1 MNGRGNL
8 SQFEVISQLRFPL
21 IVLVTYAH
29 SYGAV
34 AADYSLLASD
44 WNTYEFLK
52 LLISQTL
59 VKVAVPVFFI
69 ISGYL
74 FFANVD
80 VLDSRVYFKKIRRRF
95 WTLLVPY
102 VVWNFLMAVKMGH
115 IDWNA
120 FWIYYAK
127 AGVQI
132 DWFGNMQLMTAP
144 CNMPLWF
151 LRDLIIV
158 SLLSPII
165 YIGVSRWGSW
175 LLATLTVFYLSGICA
190 FIPGLS
196 AYAVYFFSFGAF
208 FGIRKIN
215 FVAVA
220 RRAELPVYVL
230 SVCLGVAM
238 MLTYRTTIFSSLM
251 LCFRIVGAFAAFA
264 LASRILSATS
274 RRLPRLV
281 VQSSYFIY
289 LAHYVLF
296 LSFIDTAFFHFFGVS
311 TAACSVHYLL
321 CPLIKVVLLVG
332 AYIVYDKIL
341 TLCRKER

>member
-1 MNGRGNL
+1 MW
-8 SQFEVISQLRFPL
+8 
-21 IVLVTYAH
+21 A
-29 SYGAV
+29 
-34 AADYSLLASD
+34 
-44 WNTYEFLK
+44 
-52 LLISQTL
+52 
-59 VKVAVPVFFI
+59 
-69 ISGYL
+69 
-74 FFANVD
+74 
-80 VLDSRVYFKKIRRRF
+80 SRVYFKKIRRRF
-95 WTLLVPY
+95 WKLLVPY
-102 VVWNFLMAVKMGH
+102 VDWNFLMAVKMVH
-115 IDWNA
+115 IDWNV

-151 LRDLIIV
+151 LRDLIVV

-165 YIGVSRWGSW
+165 YICVSRCGGW
-175 LLATLTVFYLSGICA
+175 LLAVLTVFYLSGICA

-196 AYAVYFFSFGAF
+196 AYAVYFFSLGAF
-208 FGIRKIN
+208 FGIRKMD
-215 FVAVA
+215 FVDMAK
-220 RRAELPVYVL
+220 RAEPPVYVL

-238 MLTYRTTIFSSLM
+238 MLTYRTAIFSSLM

-296 LSFIDTAFFHFFGVS
+296 LSFIDTAFFHLFGISTVS
-311 TAACSVHYLL
+311 YSVHYLL
-321 CPLIKVVLLVG
+321 CPLVKVVLLVG
-332 AYIVYDKIL
+332 VYIVYARIFMCWQVYK
-341 TLCRKER
+341 KGN